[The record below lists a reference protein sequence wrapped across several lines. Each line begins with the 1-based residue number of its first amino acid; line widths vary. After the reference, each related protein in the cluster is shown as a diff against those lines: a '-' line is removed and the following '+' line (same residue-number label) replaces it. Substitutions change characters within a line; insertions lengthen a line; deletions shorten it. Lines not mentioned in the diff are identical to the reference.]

1 MLTQADKNEIL
12 KDFAEWSGGYHP
24 SETDDVET
32 YIELALD
39 NKFQDRA
46 DEVAEW
52 MMSDEESKRYEKEEE
67 SKTRT
72 KYDEKLKGDPNRTG
86 SRLKVK
92 AGSKVAIK
100 ELGSYYWVDDGVL
113 WCAPMNA
120 DGTMD
125 TFDGMH
131 CPVETVNAKDL
142 KIINN
147 ALSTNFHL
155 EDFNGEKITDAE
167 IEAAIIEVEAEEAL
181 AAKPKFDGPKCI
193 YWTRN
198 MEPLLTIGTVPEKKA
213 KEFKAY
219 FRNRKTYTLV
229 FDSKKDFGPIWAND
243 EHKLLMLGDND
254 AKIKELK
261 KAGIDMETL
270 GSSDVLRFK
279 GWPVDVIAEFDDF
292 QPATRRWLK
301 AFINATKQW
310 DNYEK
315 WKSPPIEALQDFKG
329 LGLDEATT
337 LYRGVFW
344 PEAPDLLRALK
355 LKSLP
360 KRGDEF
366 PYNDEHISSW
376 SKRLRSAINFTNG
389 EKYFVVLTYTADPEE
404 SFLDLT
410 KVYDSDTA
418 GYIKSEEEVL
428 LKPGRY
434 KVRVERISDAII
446 DDLRQ
451 TSEANVSDYKNWW
464 KTGIPTKDQLK
475 ALVGDKLVNPLG
487 TILMEHGIGGSDLDS
502 AIRISFEHFKISESE
517 QKKILQVLRANFGL
531 KVGDRTQQQYEEDLK
546 GDPNRVGSAVTH
558 VNFKKEKHSPKHW

>member
-142 KIINN
+142 KIIND
-147 ALSTNFHL
+147 ALGTHFHL
-155 EDFNGEKITDAE
+155 EDFSKVRGASDEVVRLLQRHGRSSWMGHRLVKI
-167 IEAAIIEVEAEEAL
+167 
-181 AAKPKFDGPKCI
+181 F
-193 YWTRN
+193 
-198 MEPLLTIGTVPEKKA
+198 
-213 KEFKAY
+213 
-219 FRNRKTYTLV
+219 
-229 FDSKKDFGPIWAND
+229 
-243 EHKLLMLGDND
+243 
-254 AKIKELK
+254 
-261 KAGIDMETL
+261 
-270 GSSDVLRFK
+270 
-279 GWPVDVIAEFDDF
+279 AEFDDF

-434 KVRVERISDAII
+434 KVRVERISDAMI

-451 TSEANVSDYKNWW
+451 ANEAHMNTTAETNEKLLVDLSEVYNEEYSDTAHYYGTMSFSLGGNKGSLDVDGMTDRGGNHFDELHEFACKHW
-464 KTGIPTKDQLK
+464 KLSEDEEDELLEVLTEELDC
-475 ALVGDKLVNPLG
+475 GDKAEVLWNG
-487 TILMEHGIGGSDLDS
+487 
-502 AIRISFEHFKISESE
+502 
-517 QKKILQVLRANFGL
+517 KKFSVIMKKRSPENTVH
-531 KVGDRTQQQYEEDLK
+531 EDE
-546 GDPNRVGSAVTH
+546 D
-558 VNFKKEKHSPKHW
+558 EDEDEDE